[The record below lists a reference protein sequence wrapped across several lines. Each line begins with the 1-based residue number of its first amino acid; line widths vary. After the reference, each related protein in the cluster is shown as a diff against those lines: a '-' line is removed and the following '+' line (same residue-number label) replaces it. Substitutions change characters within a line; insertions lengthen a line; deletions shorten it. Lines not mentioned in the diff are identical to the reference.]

1 MAGSFEPSGDFD
13 DQVREAVREQVREV
27 SEEIGS
33 ACEGNIGF
41 PGARSNP
48 VEVSDTD
55 RGCTVAMTGP
65 FAHIEEWGSVRSGP
79 RAPLR
84 RAVEASGLE
93 FHEI

>member
-1 MAGSFEPSGDFD
+1 MAGSFEPGGDFD
-13 DQVREAVREQVREV
+13 DTVREAVKDQVREA

-33 ACEGNIGF
+33 ACEGNIIF
-41 PGARSNP
+41 PGGRSGP

-65 FAHIEEWGSVRSGP
+65 FAHIEEWGSARSSP